1 MDGAARLIR
10 EARLE
15 AGLSQSELAKRAETS
30 QPTVAAY
37 ESGTKIP
44 GVGTLTRLLEAAGR
58 TLTSSRSISPQAV
71 RESLREHRDE
81 ILSLARRHRARS
93 VRAFGSVARG
103 DETPASDIDLLVEF
117 EPGASLLD
125 QVRLTKELERL
136 LGVRVDVVSEGGLR
150 PDDEAILRDAIP
162 L

>member
-15 AGLSQSELAKRAETS
+15 AGLSQSELAKRAGTS

-44 GVGTLTRLLEAAGR
+44 GVGTLTRLLEATGR
-58 TLTSSRSISPQAV
+58 TLTSSRSFSPRAL

-103 DETPASDIDLLVEF
+103 DETLASDIDLLVEF

-150 PDDEAILRDAIP
+150 PDDESILRDAIP